1 MQSQELKKNVTAARE
16 RLYPSLRNPHWL
28 ILRQRREIFRRWIG
42 ALPAAKL
49 LILDVGGRLQPYREL
64 LDGRIQRYISI
75 DIRQTPVVD
84 VIAAG
89 ESIPFATD
97 TFDLILC
104 TQVLEYMPDPRI
116 VMAEIHRVLRPGG
129 TLILS
134 APAAQPR
141 DADEECWRFH
151 PAGLRKLLAGYA
163 DVEVVPE
170 GGSITGFFRIVNACA
185 DIFARYSAVRFLF
198 AWTVFPAVNIL
209 GICLEHLAGSSN
221 DQFTVNYSSRARKGS
236 GGSKLPAAPPTK

>member
-1 MQSQELKKNVTAARE
+1 MQSQELKKTVTAARE
-16 RLYPSLRNPHWL
+16 RLYPSVRNPHWL
-28 ILRQRREIFRRWIG
+28 ILRQRREIFRRWISD
-42 ALPAAKL
+42 LPAAKL
-49 LILDVGGRLQPYREL
+49 MILDVGGRLQPYREL
-64 LDGRIQRYISI
+64 LDGRIRRYVSL
-75 DIRQTPVVD
+75 DIRQTPLVD

-89 ESIPFATD
+89 ERIPFTRD

-104 TQVLEYMPDPRI
+104 TQELEYVPEPKVVI
-116 VMAEIHRVLRPGG
+116 AEIHRVLRPGG

-170 GGSITGFFRIVNACA
+170 GGSITGFFRTINACA
-185 DIFARYSAVRFLF
+185 DIFARYPVVRFLF
-198 AWTVFPAVNIL
+198 SWTVFPVANVL
-209 GICLEHLAGSSN
+209 GFCLEHLVGSSN
-221 DQFTVNYSSRARKGS
+221 DQFTVN
-236 GGSKLPAAPPTK
+236 

>member
-1 MQSQELKKNVTAARE
+1 MESQELKKTVAVARE

-28 ILRQRREIFRRWIG
+28 ILRQRREIFRRWIC

-49 LILDVGGRLQPYREL
+49 MVLDVGGRLQPYREL
-64 LDGRIQRYISI
+64 LEGRIQRYISV

-89 ESIPFATD
+89 ERIPFAAD

-104 TQVLEYMPDPRI
+104 MQVLEYVPEPQI
-116 VMAEIHRVLRPGG
+116 VMAEIYRVLRPGG

-170 GGSITGFFRIVNACA
+170 GSSITGFFRTINACA
-185 DIFARYSAVRFLF
+185 DIFARYPAVRYLF
-198 AWTVFPAVNIL
+198 AWTVFPAVNVFGL
-209 GICLEHLAGSSN
+209 CLEYLAGSSN
-221 DQFTVNYSSRARKGS
+221 DQFTVNYSSRARKAT
-236 GGSKLPAAPPTK
+236 GGPR

>member
-1 MQSQELKKNVTAARE
+1 MQSEELKKTVTAARE

-28 ILRQRREIFRRWIG
+28 ILRQRREIFRRWIN

-49 LILDVGGRLQPYREL
+49 TILDVGGRLQPYREL
-64 LDGRIQRYISI
+64 LEGRIQRYISV

-89 ESIPFATD
+89 ERIPFAAD

-104 TQVLEYMPDPRI
+104 TQVLEYVPEPQI

-134 APAAQPR
+134 APAAHPR
-141 DADEECWRFH
+141 DADEECWSFH
-151 PAGLRKLLAGYA
+151 PAGLRRLLADYA
-163 DVEVVPE
+163 TVEVIPE
-170 GGSITGFFRIVNACA
+170 GGSIAGLFRTINACLS
-185 DIFARYSAVRFLF
+185 IFARSRAFRFLLS
-198 AWTVFPAVNIL
+198 WTVFPVVNVL
-209 GICLEHLAGSSN
+209 GLCLESLAGSAN
-221 DQFTVNYSSRARKGS
+221 DQFTVNYSATARKNG
-236 GGSKLPAAPPTK
+236 PVRP